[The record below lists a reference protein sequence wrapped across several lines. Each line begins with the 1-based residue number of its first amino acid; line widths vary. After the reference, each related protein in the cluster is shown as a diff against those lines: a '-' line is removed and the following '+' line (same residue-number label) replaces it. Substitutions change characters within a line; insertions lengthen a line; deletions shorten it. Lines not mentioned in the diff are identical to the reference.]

1 MVRVFG
7 IRHHGPGSA
16 RHLLQALEQWQ
27 PDCLLLESPADAQS
41 VIRHAADADL
51 QPPVA
56 ILLYNPKNLTQASW
70 LPFATFSPEWQ
81 ALQYGLQQH
90 IPTELIDL
98 PMSFAFA
105 VQNQPAQQISLQLDD
120 QELFPAHD
128 PIAYIAQLAGFTDSE
143 RWWEVTF
150 EHTQHQ
156 TDVFEAIIEM
166 MSALR
171 ETLQR
176 QESYL
181 TLLRESYMRQGI
193 RKAVDKGYERIAVV
207 CGAWHAPVLHG
218 WQHFKKS
225 ADNQLLK
232 GVSKL
237 PTEATW
243 TPWSYERLAFQSGYR
258 AGVLSPAWYE
268 LLFQYRS
275 EAPVVWMT
283 KAAQL
288 LRAAQ
293 FDAST
298 ANVLEAVHLS
308 ETLATLRNL
317 PLPGIE
323 EMREAALAALC
334 NGDPEPL
341 QWIEN
346 ELIVGNVIG
355 CVPNRMA
362 VALQQDLER
371 SIKAVRLTKA
381 YQSATPVVKQLD
393 LRKAIQLEA
402 SILLHRLCLLDVPW
416 GTLQPAS
423 LWQKG
428 SFRESWT
435 LHWQPV
441 FGLAL
446 IEAGMWGNTVYE
458 AAAHRVQQKALLA
471 TELPD
476 IAGLIQEAMQAAL
489 PEAINPLLQ
498 RLQDM
503 IVQAP
508 DVLRL
513 MQVLEPL
520 VQMMRYSDIRQ
531 TDTMLI
537 EKLTNELVPRICIGL
552 PAACSGI
559 DEDLA
564 TDLFQWIVTTNHAI
578 ALLQDATHLQT
589 WRHTL
594 HQIIYAPAIHERLRG
609 GCTRLLFDQKCIT
622 TDTVSVLLSYA
633 LSLSASPALAAQWIE
648 GFLYGSGLALIYNQ
662 QLWLILNEWL
672 GTLPAQDFEQ
682 TLPVLRRAFAHF
694 TDRERASI
702 LQLADTPTSYT
713 PLNQEIP
720 RHDIMNQLPALRLLL
735 GIGENLKR
743 N

>member
-90 IPTELIDL
+90 IPTQLIDL
-98 PMSFAFA
+98 PMSLAFV
-105 VQNQPAQQISLQLDD
+105 VQNQPAQRISLQWDD

-143 RWWEVTF
+143 RWWEVIF

-232 GVSKL
+232 GISKL

-268 LLFQYRS
+268 LLFQHRS

-288 LRAAQ
+288 LRAAR
-293 FDAST
+293 FEAST

-308 ETLATLRNL
+308 ETLASLRNL
-317 PLPGIE
+317 PLPGVE

-334 NGDPEPL
+334 NGDQEPL

-355 CVPNRMA
+355 HVPNRMA
-362 VALQQDLER
+362 AALQQDLER
-371 SIKAVRLTKA
+371 CIKAVRLTKA
-381 YQSATPVVKQLD
+381 YQSATSVVKQLD
-393 LRKAIQLEA
+393 LRKEIQLEA
-402 SILLHRLCLLDVPW
+402 SILLHRLRLLDVPW

-435 LHWQPV
+435 LHWQPA

-489 PEAINPLLQ
+489 PEAMNPLLQ

-503 IVQAP
+503 IVHAP
-508 DVLRL
+508 DILRL

-520 VQMMRYSDIRQ
+520 VQMMRYSDLRQ
-531 TDTMLI
+531 TDTMLL
-537 EKLTNELVPRICIGL
+537 EKLAHELVPRICIGL
-552 PAACSGI
+552 PAACSGVG
-559 DEDLA
+559 EDLA
-564 TDLFQWIVTTNHAI
+564 TDLFQWIITTNHAI

-594 HQIIYAPAIHERLRG
+594 HQIIYAPAIYERLRG
-609 GCTRLLFDQKCIT
+609 GCTRLLFDQKYIS

-648 GFLYGSGLALIYNQ
+648 GFLYSSGLAFIYNQ

-672 GTLPAQDFEQ
+672 ETLPAQDFEQ
-682 TLPVLRRAFAHF
+682 ILPILRRAFAPF

-702 LQLADTPTSYT
+702 LQLADTAVAYT
-713 PLNQEIP
+713 PLNQETP
-720 RHDIMNQLPALRLLL
+720 MHDMMNQLPALRLLL